1 MTKKFQTYKMPK
13 KSFSNDEI
21 PNLSQSKEKNKDK
34 HQTPLEYFGE

>member
-13 KSFSNDEI
+13 ESFSYEDI
-21 PNLSQSKEKNKDK
+21 PNPAEKKQKAKDK